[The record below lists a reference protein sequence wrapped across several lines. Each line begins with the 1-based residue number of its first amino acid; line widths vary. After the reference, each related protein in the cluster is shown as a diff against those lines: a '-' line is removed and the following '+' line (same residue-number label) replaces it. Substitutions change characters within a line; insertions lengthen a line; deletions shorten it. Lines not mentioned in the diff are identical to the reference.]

1 MATYI
6 ANTWAT
12 AGSGTVKSTQWVAMK
27 NAVQVY
33 KNQVQSLQNQ
43 MQNIY
48 LTNNST
54 TTTATNSQIIVS
66 QTPTSMMWIDDR
78 GRSGTIKIEP
88 GQAARI
94 ELPDGAIL
102 DVKQDG
108 SYEIVDQDAKVT
120 YKANRVREFNRYVNA
135 SDLLE
140 EFIDFV
146 DEVGGINKERFLAL
160 PIETFIRWLV
170 LRAAQADGETL
181 PEEETAITQSVL
193 ALPSPTRRLAR
204 NCKCCGRF
212 VTRKRAENGVFFCST
227 EHFARFEEMLVSV
240 R

>member
-6 ANTWAT
+6 ANPWASGGT
-12 AGSGTVKSTQWVAMK
+12 GTVKSTQWVAMK
-27 NAVQVY
+27 NAVPKLY
-33 KNQVQSLQNQ
+33 KNSSNSINQVQQ
-43 MQNIY
+43 IY

-54 TTTATNSQIIVS
+54 TTTTNQQIIIS
-66 QTPTSMMWIDDR
+66 QAGSSMYWMDDT
-78 GRSGTIKIEP
+78 GRSGTIRVEA
-88 GQAARI
+88 GQPARI
-94 ELPDGAIL
+94 ELPDGAII
-102 DVKQDG
+102 DVKADG
-108 SYEIVDQDAKVT
+108 SYEIVDKDAKVT

-146 DEVGGINKERFLAL
+146 DGVGGIDKERFLAL
-160 PIETFIRWLV
+160 PIEAFIRWLV
-170 LRAAQADGETL
+170 LRAAQADGESM

-193 ALPSPTRRLAR
+193 ALPSPIHRIKR

-212 VTRKRAENGVFFCST
+212 VSRRRADNAMLFCST
-227 EHFARFEEMLVSV
+227 EHFARYEEKLDIA

>member
-6 ANTWAT
+6 ANPWAT
-12 AGSGTVKSTQWVAMK
+12 VGTSTVKSTQWVAMK
-27 NAVQVY
+27 NAVPKLY
-33 KNQVQSLQNQ
+33 KNSSNSINQVQQ
-43 MQNIY
+43 IY
-48 LTNNST
+48 LTNTNS
-54 TTTATNSQIIVS
+54 ATNQQIIIS
-66 QTPTSMMWIDDR
+66 QAGSSMYWMDDT
-78 GRSGTIKIEP
+78 GRSGTIKVEAGHP
-88 GQAARI
+88 ARI
-94 ELPDGAIL
+94 ELPDGAII
-102 DVKQDG
+102 DVKADG
-108 SYEIVDQDAKVT
+108 SYEIVDKDAKVT

-146 DEVGGINKERFLAL
+146 DGVGGIDKERFLAL

-170 LRAAQADGETL
+170 LRAAQADGESM

-193 ALPSPTRRLAR
+193 ALPEPVHRMKR

-212 VTRKRAENGVFFCST
+212 VSRRRADNAMLFCST
-227 EHFARFEEMLVSV
+227 DHFARYEEKLVSA

>member
-6 ANTWAT
+6 ANPWAT
-12 AGSGTVKSTQWVAMK
+12 NSGGTITSTQWVAMK
-27 NAVQVY
+27 NSAPKIYKKSSSNTMTTNTVQ
-33 KNQVQSLQNQ
+33 QV
-43 MQNIY
+43 Y
-48 LTNNST
+48 LTNPSST
-54 TTTATNSQIIVS
+54 SQIIVNQAGS
-66 QTPTSMMWIDDR
+66 SMYWMGEN
-78 GRSGTIKIEP
+78 GRSGTIQIEA

-102 DVKQDG
+102 DVKADG
-108 SYEIVDQDAKVT
+108 SYEIVDKDAKVT

-146 DEVGGINKERFLAL
+146 DGVGGITKERFLAL

-170 LRAAQADGETL
+170 LRAAQADGDEV
-181 PEEETAITQSVL
+181 EQERAEITQSVL
-193 ALPSPTRRLAR
+193 ALPTPTPRLSR

-212 VTRKRAENGVFFCST
+212 VSRRRVENAMQFCSA
-227 EHFARFEEMLVSV
+227 EHFAQYEQRVFLA
-240 R
+240 